1 MYNGSSPRP
10 WGTPAGGTQ
19 LLRADR
25 FIPTPVGNALRL
37 CAVADCASVHP
48 HARGERFSDAS
59 LPSINIGSSPRPWGT
74 RKAKAIRAGSYR
86 FIPTP
91 VGNACHVSPQTGSA
105 SVHPHARGERRM
117 GGDPWARL
125 NGSSPRPWGTHFVA
139 PHSLDHPRFI
149 PTPVGNAVGAPC
161 AVRTGPVHPH
171 ARGER
176 PSSPGTMSAASGSSP
191 RPWGTLRPKHQKGAA
206 DGSSPRPWGTHCP
219 RPWQPA
225 QPRFI
230 PTPVGNAAWSPSGGR
245 GTPVHP
251 HARGERTTESPRV
264 TPPCGSSPRPWGT
277 LVWFHRRVHSQRF
290 IPTPV
295 GNACSSPQMVTGLT
309 VHPHARGERMVM
321 HGTDG
326 HARRFIPTPVGNAL
340 LLTY

>member
-1 MYNGSSPRP
+1 M
-10 WGTPAGGTQ
+10 
-19 LLRADR
+19 
-25 FIPTPVGNALRL
+25 RL

-191 RPWGTLRPKHQKGAA
+191 RPWGTLRPVPAEDVESRFIPTPVGNAPFNVVDTGGSTVHPHARGERAVLREHGHDD
-206 DGSSPRPWGTHCP
+206 DGSSPRPWGTP
-219 RPWQPA
+219 KRRRLSDTKR
-225 QPRFI
+225 RFI
-230 PTPVGNAAWSPSGGR
+230 PTPVGNATCAQSCCSGAA
-245 GTPVHP
+245 VHP
-251 HARGERTTESPRV
+251 HARGERVSTDAGGTSV
-264 TPPCGSSPRPWGT
+264 SGSSPRPWGT
-277 LVWFHRRVHSQRF
+277 
-290 IPTPV
+290 
-295 GNACSSPQMVTGLT
+295 
-309 VHPHARGERMVM
+309 RGEGRGASVR
-321 HGTDG
+321 
-326 HARRFIPTPVGNAL
+326 RRFIPTPVGNAL